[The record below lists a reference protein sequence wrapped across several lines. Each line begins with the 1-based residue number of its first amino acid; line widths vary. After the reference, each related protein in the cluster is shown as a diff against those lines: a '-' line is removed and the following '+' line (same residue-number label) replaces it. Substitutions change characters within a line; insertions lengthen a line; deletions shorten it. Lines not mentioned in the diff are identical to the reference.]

1 MFGKIEKV
9 IPEVK
14 QKLLE
19 LKSKGPQEKYDL
31 LQDQILME
39 QAIVFIKDEP
49 LRYVT
54 LYFKKFMSFLFIDL
68 NASYNNYY
76 SPMHIIPKIII
87 AITSFVGIILSFKLR
102 LSITNYIILFYFAN
116 IGLFSFFF
124 ILPRYSLSLLT
135 IQIIL
140 SLFILKKIKPN
151 F

>member
-49 LRYVT
+49 LRYFT

-76 SPMHIIPKIII
+76 SPMH
-87 AITSFVGIILSFKLR
+87 
-102 LSITNYIILFYFAN
+102 
-116 IGLFSFFF
+116 
-124 ILPRYSLSLLT
+124 
-135 IQIIL
+135 
-140 SLFILKKIKPN
+140 
-151 F
+151 